1 MAIHDDATQLLRV
14 RRLLL
19 EAETK
24 LSRPKKRRRRAR
36 PQLQETSLGETGY
49 EPFQAIDT
57 LRSAPGSYDGP
68 LERSEAEAQ
77 AAEVARGKK
86 PLLAAY
92 WAVIGPSPECEPGDL
107 ATAQR
112 FYAAIVR
119 AVDEG
124 PWTHSERTALGA
136 LEKKWRRRAYGEDPR
151 FLIAG
156 TRPGRL
162 LRGLER
168 RIETLRRDDGH
179 E

>member
-19 EAETK
+19 QTERE
-24 LSRPKKRRRRAR
+24 LSRGPKRKRTRKY
-36 PQLQETSLGETGY
+36 PQLQETSLGETGS
-49 EPFQAIDT
+49 EAFSAIDT
-57 LRSAPGSYDGP
+57 LRSAAGSYDGI
-68 LERSEAEAQ
+68 ERSEAEAQ
-77 AAEVARGKK
+77 AAELARGKP

-92 WAVIGPSPECEPGDL
+92 WAVIGPSPHCEPGDV

-151 FLIAG
+151 FLVAG